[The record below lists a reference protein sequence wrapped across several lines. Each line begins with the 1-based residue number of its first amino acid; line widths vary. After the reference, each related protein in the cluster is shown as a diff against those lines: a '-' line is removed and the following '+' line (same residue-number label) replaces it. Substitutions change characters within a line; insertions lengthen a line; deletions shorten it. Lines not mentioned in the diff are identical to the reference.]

1 VATIKD
7 VARMAGVGTGTASRV
22 VRGKGSVSPDKLE
35 RVRQAI
41 DALGYRPSHTARS
54 LLYGRSRMVGVYIPM
69 LSGTFY
75 TAILAIIDAELRGA
89 GLHMMIGFGTGK
101 GEARR
106 EAVDGVNLLL
116 ERGCD
121 GVIVLTSP
129 LQEEDLARF
138 GERRG
143 RLVALNYAVRS
154 IPEQCFTV
162 DHVLGGRLAARA
174 LLEQG
179 HREIAVLAG
188 PWAVQDNVERIEG
201 FMCELEA
208 AGIDTAA
215 MWVSEA
221 DFSSSA
227 GWSAAHELLASG
239 TRFTALFCANDE
251 MALGAISCFY
261 EAGLR
266 VPRDVSVIGYDDA
279 PSAAYSAPPLSSVR
293 IPWREMTASA
303 VAELLNLCDGGRR
316 PVVRD
321 FPVSVTLRAS
331 LAPPASHANPAS

>member
-1 VATIKD
+1 
-7 VARMAGVGTGTASRV
+7 MAGVGTGTASRV

-54 LLYGRSRMVGVYIPM
+54 LLYGRSRMIGVYIPM

-75 TAILAIIDAELRGA
+75 TAILQIIDAELRAA

-101 GEARR
+101 GGARR
-106 EAVDGVNLLL
+106 EAVEGVSLLL
-116 ERGCD
+116 ARGCD

-129 LQEEDLARF
+129 LQEEDLAQF
-138 GERRG
+138 GERRK
-143 RLVALNYAVRS
+143 RLVALNHALES

-174 LLEQG
+174 LLERG
-179 HREIAVLAG
+179 HREIAVLGG
-188 PWAVQDNVERIEG
+188 PWAVRDNVERIEG

-208 AGIDTAA
+208 AGIDTGA
-215 MWVSEA
+215 MWVSEH

-227 GWSAAHELLASG
+227 GWSGAQELLASK

-261 EAGLR
+261 EAGIH

-279 PSAAYSAPPLSSVR
+279 PSAAHAAPPLTSVR
-293 IPWREMTASA
+293 IPWREMTASG

-316 PVVRD
+316 QVARS
-321 FPVSVTLRAS
+321 FPVGVALRAS
-331 LAPPASHANPAS
+331 VAEPGAGIPGAAAAIRRGKRG

>member
-1 VATIKD
+1 
-7 VARMAGVGTGTASRV
+7 MAGVGTGTASRV

-54 LLYGRSRMVGVYIPM
+54 LLYGRSRMIGVYIPM

-75 TAILAIIDAELRGA
+75 TAILQIIDAELRAA

-101 GEARR
+101 GGARQ
-106 EAVDGVNLLL
+106 EAVEGVNLLL
-116 ERGCD
+116 ARGCD

-129 LQEEDLARF
+129 LQEEDLALF
-138 GERRG
+138 GERRK
-143 RLVALNYAVRS
+143 RLVALNHALES

-162 DHVLGGRLAARA
+162 DHMLGGRLAART
-174 LLEQG
+174 LLERG
-179 HREIAVLAG
+179 HREIAVLGG

-208 AGIDTAA
+208 AGIDTGA
-215 MWVSEA
+215 MWVSEH

-227 GWSAAHELLASG
+227 GWSGAQELLASK

-261 EAGLR
+261 EAGIH

-279 PSAAYSAPPLSSVR
+279 PSAAHAAPPLTSVR
-293 IPWREMTASA
+293 IPWREMTASG

-316 PVVRD
+316 QVARS
-321 FPVSVTLRAS
+321 FPVGVALRAS
-331 LAPPASHANPAS
+331 VAEPGAGVPGAAAAVRRGKRG